1 LLVKRFFIVLCIFIL
16 LGRTSQVMACSS
28 CTLAHFD
35 YFFPP
40 FVLWQFFPIVWFIA
54 ACIATSRDG
63 TQTVDFPRPWKG
75 VLIGIGTLIVGMAFA
90 IGPVLALLLFIP
102 PVILSF
108 KTANRRIRRKWGKR
122 QSKKY
127 IAVSAIGSIALLC
140 FIVITILIR
149 SNRTPGEYVVQWG
162 SIGQGR
168 SIIRE
173 LKNDPTADLDEIR
186 LIVSKSDTRASAELV
201 QTLANRGNPTTDF
214 PILLNALK
222 KSRARSI
229 STEADIEAALRILTG
244 LKLPEKTSIQ
254 QWQKAYNHKSKM
266 KITMTP
272 VSVNL
277 NMSFKNALRCKDE

>member
-1 LLVKRFFIVLCIFIL
+1 
-16 LGRTSQVMACSS
+16 
-28 CTLAHFD
+28 
-35 YFFPP
+35 
-40 FVLWQFFPIVWFIA
+40 VWFIA

-75 VLIGIGTLIVGMAFA
+75 VLIGIGAFIVGNAFGL
-90 IGPVLALLLFIP
+90 GPVLALLLFIP

-127 IAVSAIGSIALLC
+127 IAVSAIGSIALL
-140 FIVITILIR
+140 FLIVITILIR

-168 SIIRE
+168 SIIKD

-244 LKLPEKTSIQ
+244 LELPEKASIQ
-254 QWQKAYNHKSKM
+254 QWQKAFNQKYDSADLNKSAARQC
-266 KITMTP
+266 
-272 VSVNL
+272 VG
-277 NMSFKNALRCKDE
+277 